1 MKQINRFLIALLVVS
16 ISIGYSQDSNS
27 DNHSV
32 TIVIP
37 QISLLDIEP
46 EGANDITIT
55 MTVPAEAGDP
65 LASETDDN
73 LWLNV
78 TSIVASGNT
87 RDISVKID
95 VPITGLN
102 LKVVSAA
109 YSGSGFGS
117 WGTPQAGIILTAID
131 QTLVSGI
138 KSGYTANGTNNGYNL
153 TYTAEPDASANFGDI
168 VSTAGLDITV
178 MYTMTP

>member
-1 MKQINRFLIALLVVS
+1 MKLITRSLLALLVVS
-16 ISIGYSQDSNS
+16 GSIGYTQDSNS
-27 DNHSV
+27 DNHTVS
-32 TIVIP
+32 IVIP

-55 MTVPAEAGDP
+55 MVVPAEAGDP

-95 VPITGLN
+95 APITGLN

-117 WGTPQAGIILTAID
+117 WGTPQTETTLTTID

-138 KSGYTANGTNNGYNL
+138 KSGYTANGANNGYNL
-153 TYTAEPDASANFGDI
+153 TYTAEPDASANFCDI
-168 VSTAGLDITV
+168 VSTAGSDITV
-178 MYTMTP
+178 TYTLTP

>member
-1 MKQINRFLIALLVVS
+1 MKLITRSLLSLLVVS
-16 ISIGYSQDSNS
+16 ISIGYSQDNNS
-27 DNHSV
+27 DNHTVS
-32 TIVIP
+32 IVIP

-55 MTVPAEAGDP
+55 MTVPAEAGD
-65 LASETDDN
+65 LIASETDNN

-87 RDISVKID
+87 RDISVNID
-95 VPITGLN
+95 VPITGLD
-102 LKVVSAA
+102 LKVVSSA

-117 WGTPQAGIILTAID
+117 WGTPQNEITLTSVD

-138 KSGYTANGTNNGYNL
+138 KSGYTANGANNGYNL
-153 TYTAEPDASANFGDI
+153 TYTAEPNASSNFGDI
-168 VSTAGLDITV
+168 VSTAGSDITV
-178 MYTMTP
+178 TYTLTP